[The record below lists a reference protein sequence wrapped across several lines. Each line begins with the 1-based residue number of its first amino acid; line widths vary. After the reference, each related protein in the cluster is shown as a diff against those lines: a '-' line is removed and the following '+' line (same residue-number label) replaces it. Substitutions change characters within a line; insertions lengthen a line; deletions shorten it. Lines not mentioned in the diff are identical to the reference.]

1 MKRRRAERI
10 ERLRLISILQ
20 KKSKE
25 QYHKGIISQKDY
37 IYTLRLRYIYDNL
50 CDVEE
55 YTQSV
60 KAILDLINK
69 PIYIL
74 DIIAVVDLVTLNN
87 LN

>member
-37 IYTLRLRYIYDNL
+37 IYTLRYIYDNL

>member
-25 QYHKGIISQKDY
+25 QYQEGIISQQDY
-37 IYTLRLRYIYDNL
+37 IYTLRYIYDNL
-50 CDVEE
+50 CDVVE

-60 KAILDLINK
+60 EAILDLINK

>member
-25 QYHKGIISQKDY
+25 QYREGIISQQDY
-37 IYTLRLRYIYDNL
+37 VYTLRYIYDNL

-60 KAILDLINK
+60 DAILDLINSHSLK
-69 PIYIL
+69 S
-74 DIIAVVDLVTLNN
+74 
-87 LN
+87 

>member
-25 QYHKGIISQKDY
+25 QYQEGIISQQDY
-37 IYTLRLRYIYDNL
+37 IYTLRYIYDNL

-55 YTQSV
+55 YKQSV
-60 KAILDLINK
+60 EAILDLINK

>member
-25 QYHKGIISQKDY
+25 QYQEGIISQQDY
-37 IYTLRLRYIYDNL
+37 VYTLRYIYDNL

-60 KAILDLINK
+60 EAILDLINK

>member
-25 QYHKGIISQKDY
+25 QYQEGIISQQDY
-37 IYTLRLRYIYDNL
+37 IYTLRYIYDNL
-50 CDVEE
+50 CDLEE

-60 KAILDLINK
+60 EAILDLINK

>member
-25 QYHKGIISQKDY
+25 QYQEGIISQQDY
-37 IYTLRLRYIYDNL
+37 IYTLRYIYDNL

-60 KAILDLINK
+60 EAILDLINK

>member
-25 QYHKGIISQKDY
+25 QYQEGIISQQDY
-37 IYTLRLRYIYDNL
+37 VYTLRYIYDNL

-60 KAILDLINK
+60 DAILDLINK

>member
-25 QYHKGIISQKDY
+25 QYQEGVISQQDY
-37 IYTLRLRYIYDNL
+37 VYTLRYIYDNL

-60 KAILDLINK
+60 DAILDLINK